1 MKEFNAVLNVN
12 VTVAECL
19 LQSSDFALRDLTQP
33 FLHCED
39 ADEVD
44 EKPDLSYI
52 VLRQWRSDIIP
63 NSGYSKQ
70 EAKTV
75 A

>member
-1 MKEFNAVLNVN
+1 MGCFI
-12 VTVAECL
+12 CL
-19 LQSSDFALRDLTQP
+19 SFVIHFVIQSSDFTLRDLTQP

-44 EKPDLSYI
+44 ERVDDIYL

-63 NSGYSKQ
+63 NSGNR
-70 EAKTV
+70 
-75 A
+75 